1 MQAVTVAPFAPST
14 KTRAAHATLYRTHAA
29 ELRSLARSVL
39 GYEADAGDAV
49 QEAFTNAWTLA
60 TERPALSPPPLG
72 WLRDEVR
79 RIAIAMRHRRTR
91 EKLMPL
97 RGW

>member
-1 MQAVTVAPFAPST
+1 MQAVLSFAPSH
-14 KTRAAHATLYRTHAA
+14 KTRAAHATLYRTHAL

-39 GYEADAGDAV
+39 GYHADAEDAV
-49 QEAFTNAWTLA
+49 QDAFTNAWMLA
-60 TERPALSPPPLG
+60 VERPALPPPPLA
-72 WLRDEVR
+72 WLREEVR
-79 RIAIAMRHRRTR
+79 RIALATRQRRTR

>member
-1 MQAVTVAPFAPST
+1 MQAVVTLFAPSA

-39 GYEADAGDAV
+39 GYHADAEDVV
-49 QEAFTNAWTLA
+49 QGAFTNAWTLA
-60 TERPALSPPPLG
+60 AERPGLPPPPLG
-72 WLRDEVR
+72 WLREEVR
-79 RIAIAMRHRRTR
+79 RIALAMRHRRTR

>member
-1 MQAVTVAPFAPST
+1 MQAFIPFAPSA
-14 KTRAAHATLYRTHAA
+14 KTRAAHATLYRTHAV

-39 GYEADAGDAV
+39 GYQADAEDVVQDAF
-49 QEAFTNAWTLA
+49 ANAWMLA
-60 TERPALSPPPLG
+60 TERPALPPPPIA

-79 RIAIAMRHRRTR
+79 RIALAIRHRRSR

>member
-1 MQAVTVAPFAPST
+1 MQAVIPFAPSK
-14 KTRAAHATLYRTHAA
+14 KTRAAHATLYRTHAQ
-29 ELRSLARSVL
+29 ELRSLARAVL
-39 GYEADAGDAV
+39 GYQADAEDVV

-60 TERPALSPPPLG
+60 AERPALPPPPLS

-79 RIAIAMRHRRTR
+79 RIAVTMRHVRAS
-91 EKLMPL
+91 EKLLPL